1 MAFSFSKTKLLPLVM
16 KLGDFL
22 KDGFEQYATLKGA
35 GVEPNVD
42 LIAAFILIQMKNWNP
57 KIAGKE
63 VADEE
68 TKEACARFL
77 AGIAFNLAK

>member
-1 MAFSFSKTKLLPLVM
+1 MPSFSKTKLLPLVM

-22 KDGFEQYATLKGA
+22 KDGFEQYAVLRGS
-35 GVEPNVD
+35 GVEPDVD
-42 LIAAFILIQMKNWNP
+42 LVAAFILIRMQDWNP
-57 KIAGKE
+57 VISGKK

-77 AGIAFNLAK
+77 AGIAYNLAK